1 MKTGTRSDMRMG
13 LWLGVLLL
21 APAAVMAGD
30 DKAKLMDTDG
40 DGMVSSAEH
49 AAGAKTMFTQMDA
62 NSDGKVTAAEMD
74 AHHAAKMGGK
84 SGDRMKMSSADKI
97 KKLDT
102 DGDGAISAAEHD
114 AGSAQ
119 MFTKM
124 DTNGDGNLTAAEM
137 KAGHDKEMRSAKSS
151 P

>member
-1 MKTGTRSDMRMG
+1 MKPDIRSNKRLA
-13 LWLGVLLL
+13 LWIGALLL
-21 APAAVMAGD
+21 APAAAMAGD
-30 DKAKLMDTDG
+30 DKAKMMDTDG

-49 AAGAKTMFTQMDA
+49 AAGAKTMFTRMDA

-74 AHHAAKMGGK
+74 AHHAAKMAGK
-84 SGDRMKMSSADKI
+84 GDKMKMSSADKI
-97 KKLDT
+97 KKIDT
-102 DGDGAISAAEHD
+102 DGDGAITAAEHD

-137 KAGHDKEMRSAKSS
+137 KAGHDKEMRSAKSG